1 MMRYVPGDDRLG
13 ALVESLKFRH
23 LAPTAP
29 DTLSCYPF
37 HESDP
42 FVLKECP
49 HVYFAANQD
58 AFATKLVEGAEGQKV
73 RLICVPSFATTC
85 TAVLL
90 NIATLECEPITF
102 AVDGMGAAEDADMG
116 EAPPPTE

>member
-29 DTLSCYPF
+29 DTLGCCPF
-37 HESDP
+37 TTTDP

-49 HVYFAANQD
+49 HVYFAANQP
-58 AFATKLVEGAEGQKV
+58 AYAETLVEGDDGQRV
-73 RLICVPSFATTC
+73 RVITLPDFGTTR
-85 TAVLL
+85 TLVLVNL
-90 NIATLECEPITF
+90 RTLECSPVSFAGLDGDEP
-102 AVDGMGAAEDADMG
+102 MQ
-116 EAPPPTE
+116 